1 MKTKILNSQ
10 AGYDLAAADYD
21 RKEAYLDSFEKSK
34 LLPLLGDVKNLRILD
49 VGAGTGRLTLRLAKL
64 GADVTG
70 LDVSE
75 KMLESLESKVRK
87 VVKSLKSRIETTI
100 GDCENMSFDNDSFD
114 VVVSAFHI
122 VHLKDLKRFFDE
134 VYRVLKP
141 GGKFLVTNINQ
152 KRPPEIKTK
161 EGIIEIESYYHRPEK
176 VRKTLEDLAFGIEKE
191 VFVREGEVWV
201 NQIILTIK

>member
-10 AGYDLAAADYD
+10 AGYDLAAANYD
-21 RKEAYLDSFEKSK
+21 NKEAYLDSFEKNK
-34 LLPLLGDVKNLRILD
+34 LLPLLGDLKGKKVLD

-64 GADVTG
+64 GADVMA
-70 LDVSE
+70 LDISVV
-75 KMLESLESKVRK
+75 MLEEIKKKLKRNSAEINT
-87 VVKSLKSRIETTI
+87 VV
-100 GDCENMSFDNDSFD
+100 GDCESMPFEDESFD

-122 VHLKDLKRFFDE
+122 VHLKDLRIFFDE

-161 EGIIEIESYYHRPEK
+161 DGMIEIESYYHRPEK
-176 VRKTLEDLAFGIEKE
+176 VRKMLEDLAFGIEKE

-201 NQIILTIK
+201 NQILLAVK

>member
-1 MKTKILNSQ
+1 MSKTKILNSQ

-21 RKEAYLDSFEKSK
+21 RKESYLDSFEKNK
-34 LLPLLGDVKNLRILD
+34 LLPLLGDLKEKKVLD
-49 VGAGTGRLTLRLAKL
+49 VGAGTGRLAIRLAKL
-64 GADVTG
+64 GANVTA

-75 KMLESLESKVRK
+75 KMLKEIKKKLKRNLAEIKTVVDDCESLPFED
-87 VVKSLKSRIETTI
+87 E
-100 GDCENMSFDNDSFD
+100 SFD

-122 VHLKDLKRFFDE
+122 VHLKDPRRFFDE
-134 VYRVLKP
+134 IYRVLKP

-161 EGIIEIESYYHRPEK
+161 QGIIEIESYYHRPEK
-176 VRKTLEDLAFGIEKE
+176 VREVLEKLAFSIEKE

-201 NQIILTIK
+201 NQILLVIK